1 MSQTARFQETL
12 RMLVIFDEGFADA
25 GFGLDR
31 AGGSVLDAKTAEG
44 LETLCTD
51 RADDPSGMAVYA
63 RLCGW
68 TLARAHARPG
78 DRIALAAYLDG
89 SGKFAQ
95 AIADFAKTCAGQ
107 NERGYT
113 ALWAAV
119 KNGRAEAT
127 TEI

>member
-12 RMLVIFDEGFADA
+12 RRLVIFDEGFVDA

-44 LETLCTD
+44 LETLRAD

-68 TLARAHARPG
+68 TLAREHARPG
-78 DRIALAAYLDG
+78 DRIALAACLGG

-95 AIADFAKTCAGQ
+95 AIAGFAEPAPTRT
-107 NERGYT
+107 N
-113 ALWAAV
+113 
-119 KNGRAEAT
+119 AT
-127 TEI
+127 TPRSGPP